1 MNSYKLFSDKL
12 KGLLELD
19 DDPIAIF
26 LSPSRP
32 SCVKRVNEPMPA
44 CSMWGKAKK
53 EVLYAVGKDHYPC
66 PVGVEVL
73 GFELTPGRK
82 AAKEKVYARL
92 KEFGIRTQE
101 AIARIGERTPK
112 IPVGKINNIMYGPLK
127 SAQTDPDV
135 VLLICD
141 PDQAMKLAEAS
152 GREDGAAPH
161 ALLNMPACAT
171 VSSIYLSGKPAV
183 TLACH
188 GSRKLV
194 PIKTERLLFGIPGKQ
209 LATFLKNLERVIE
222 GRRRLEESTMQR
234 RGVQHSER

>member
-1 MNSYKLFSDKL
+1 MAAIDELCDTNVVRHRSNGEEIRGIENYKQSMSAMFNRYPDAHMTIDDMVAEGDK
-12 KGLLELD
+12 
-19 DDPIAIF
+19 IAI
-26 LSPSRP
+26 RYTWTGTHKATNKK
-32 SCVKRVNEPMPA
+32 VTGWQIDIAHIVDGKRVEIWA
-44 CSMWGKAKK
+44 RA
-53 EVLYAVGKDHYPC
+53 
-66 PVGVEVL
+66 
-73 GFELTPGRK
+73 R
-82 AAKEKVYARL
+82 VYARL

-101 AIARIGERTPK
+101 AILRLGERTPK
-112 IPVGKINNIMYGPLK
+112 IPVGKINNTMYGPLK

-161 ALLNMPACAT
+161 ALLNMPCCAT

-188 GSRKLV
+188 GSRKHV

-222 GRRRLEESTMQR
+222 GRRRLEESKK
-234 RGVQHSER
+234 